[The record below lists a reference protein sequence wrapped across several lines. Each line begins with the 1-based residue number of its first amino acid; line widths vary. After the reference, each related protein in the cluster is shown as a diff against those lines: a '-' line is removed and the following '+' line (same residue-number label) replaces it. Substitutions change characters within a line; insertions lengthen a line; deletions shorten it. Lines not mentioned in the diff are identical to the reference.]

1 MTKRIWVFLMTA
13 VLFCMLAGCSGET
26 EQIDDVADTPTTEVE
41 SPVAEP
47 VDYTAFCGHYSD
59 TETVEG
65 PCYTVS
71 ILIADNETKEIEIQI
86 SYVGP
91 HSSPVYTTEPIK
103 ASIAEDHTVEFA
115 WTDSWSNEGN
125 GTLVLD
131 PDDLSEVQLM
141 MTVTKE
147 AEVNRAT
154 LSTHDE
160 HKILTRRAD
169 EIG

>member
-1 MTKRIWVFLMTA
+1 MRTEMKMMLKKIWIA
-13 VLFCMLAGCSGET
+13 VLVICMLTACAGET
-26 EQIDDVADTPTTEVE
+26 
-41 SPVAEP
+41 EP

-71 ILIADNETKEIEIQI
+71 ILSVDNETKEIEIQI

-91 HSSPVYTTEPIK
+91 HSSPVYTTELIEVF
-103 ASIAEDHTVEFA
+103 IADDHTVQFE
-115 WTDSWSNEGN
+115 WTDSWSNEGT

-131 PDDLSEVQLM
+131 PDDPSVVQLT

-154 LSTHDE
+154 LSTHGE
-160 HKILTRRAD
+160 SRTLNRRAD
-169 EIG
+169 